1 MQLLLLRQGRGS
13 GQVVFHF
20 LQSRQH
26 RLAVGGGGLF
36 VGGAG
41 RFHRS
46 RAGTAIEQRQRQL
59 RPQRPEQVGGVE
71 QVGQLRVPVPRR
83 ARQRERREER
93 GLRHAD
99 LRIGSGH
106 AALGSG
112 NIGAALQQLRWQ
124 LGGHHRGLGQRARG
138 GQAEAGG
145 GLAQQRS
152 QGVFQLGAG
161 GFCLQ
166 QLHLGGLVLRFGLRH
181 ISHRGHARLL
191 AVARQLPAALV
202 GLQRFAQ
209 DLDVGLCRTQ

>member
-41 RFHRS
+41 RLHR
-46 RAGTAIEQRQRQL
+46 RGAGTAIEQRQRQL

-71 QVGQLRVPVPRR
+71 QVGQLRAPVPRC

-93 GLRHAD
+93 SLGHTD
-99 LRIGSGH
+99 LRVGGGH

-112 NIGAALQQLRWQ
+112 DVGAALQQLRRQ
-124 LGGHHRGLGQRARG
+124 LGGYHRGLGQRARG

-145 GLAQQRS
+145 GLAQQGG
-152 QGVFQLGAG
+152 QGML
-161 GFCLQ
+161 
-166 QLHLGGLVLRFGLRH
+166 
-181 ISHRGHARLL
+181 
-191 AVARQLPAALV
+191 
-202 GLQRFAQ
+202 
-209 DLDVGLCRTQ
+209 